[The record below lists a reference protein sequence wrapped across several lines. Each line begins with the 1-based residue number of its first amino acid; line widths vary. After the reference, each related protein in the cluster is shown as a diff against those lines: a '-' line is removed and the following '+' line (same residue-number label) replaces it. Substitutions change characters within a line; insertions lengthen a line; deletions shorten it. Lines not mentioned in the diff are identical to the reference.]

1 MSDESDAA
9 TVMAAGALAG
19 DLEHAETLSLP
30 AATAITIPS
39 LMTRSTALFSAL
51 EKPPPRLMFATAFT
65 PAT

>member
-1 MSDESDAA
+1 
-9 TVMAAGALAG
+9 MADGVLAG
-19 DLEHAETLSLP
+19 DFVHAETPSLP
-30 AATAITIPS
+30 AATATTIPS

>member
-1 MSDESDAA
+1 
-9 TVMAAGALAG
+9 MAAGALAG
-19 DLEHAETLSLP
+19 DLVQAETLSLP

-51 EKPPPRLMFATAFT
+51 EKLPPRLMFATAFT

>member
-1 MSDESDAA
+1 
-9 TVMAAGALAG
+9 MAAGALAG
-19 DLEHAETLSLP
+19 DLVQAETLSLP

-51 EKPPPRLMFATAFT
+51 EKLPPRLMFTTAFT